1 MSFWSEA
8 HGIGNKEPK
17 GKFRF
22 KIIFNGLADDS
33 GYVWFA
39 KSVNKPNFEISE
51 SEHTFLTHKFYYPGR
66 VTWSTIDM
74 VLVDPVSPGATAQLN
89 ALLDAQG
96 YAIPNGPGGSY
107 ETMSKGKGAA
117 ALGNIQ
123 IEQLDSTG
131 AAIERWTLQNPFVK
145 GVKYGDLDYSAEDLV
160 EITLTLRYDWAI
172 CDILPGDTTAGI
184 DTNVGADISK
194 IEIGDAQMPPP
205 ANSFFNPEA

>member
-1 MSFWSEA
+1 MSFWTA
-8 HGIGNKEPK
+8 THGIGNKEPK
-17 GKFRF
+17 RQFRF

-39 KSVNKPNFEISE
+39 KSVNKPKYEISE
-51 SEHTFLTHKFYYPGR
+51 TEHTFLTHKFFYPGR
-66 VTWSTIDM
+66 VTWQPIDM

-96 YAIPNGPGGSY
+96 YAIPSNPNGSY

-131 AAIERWTLQNPFVK
+131 ATVERWTLNNPFIQ
-145 GVKYGDLDYSAEDLV
+145 GVQYGDLSYDNDELV
-160 EITLTLRYDWAI
+160 ELTLTLRYDWAQ
-172 CDILPGDTTAGI
+172 CEILPGDTSTAVDQNVAA
-184 DTNVGADISK
+184 DTGKIGA
-194 IEIGDAQMPPP
+194 AAPP
-205 ANSFFNPEA
+205 NSTDFFNPEGS